1 MKKLLTVVLT
11 IAAVS
16 ALCACGGGS
25 GSASSAAPAQT
36 EAASETEAAS
46 DTKAPA
52 EQGKKWVIAT
62 DTVFRP
68 FEFTDANGNFV
79 GIDVDILA
87 AVAEDQGFEYELN
100 SLGWDRQTG

>member
-1 MKKLLTVVLT
+1 MKKLLSLVLT

-25 GSASSAAPAQT
+25 GSSSSAAPAQT
-36 EAASETEAAS
+36 EAATESAAAESAAS
-46 DTKAPA
+46 EA
-52 EQGKKWVIAT
+52 KKWVIAT

-68 FEFTDANGNFV
+68 FEFKDADGNFV

-87 AVAEDQGFEYELN
+87 AIAEDQGFEYELN
-100 SLGWDRQTG
+100 SLGWDSAIAA